1 MENENLTDVLKK
13 IIEKELKNLSLM
25 VPKSFA
31 KDIVNKISPR
41 IENIIENNGYVK
53 RSKYKNLERIIDDL
67 ELRIKELEK

>member
-1 MENENLTDVLKK
+1 M
-13 IIEKELKNLSLM
+13 M
-25 VPKSFA
+25 PKSFA
-31 KDIVNKISPR
+31 KEILNKISPQ

>member
-25 VPKSFA
+25 VPKSFT
-31 KDIVNKISPR
+31 KDIVNKISPQ
-41 IENIIENNGYVK
+41 IENIIEKNGYVK

-67 ELRIKELEK
+67 EQRIKELEK

>member
-31 KDIVNKISPR
+31 KDIVNKISPQ

>member
-25 VPKSFA
+25 VPKSFV
-31 KDIVNKISPR
+31 KDIVNKISPQ

>member
-25 VPKSFA
+25 VPKSFT
-31 KDIVNKISPR
+31 KDIVNKISPQ

-67 ELRIKELEK
+67 EQRIKELEK

>member
-25 VPKSFA
+25 MTKSFA
-31 KDIVNKISPR
+31 KEIVNKISPQ